1 MEPAISVGLLWL
13 LFGGLHIGL
22 TTRRIRAALVA
33 RLGEGGFMA
42 LFSLLAS
49 ATFAALITYYAA
61 HRFAGAP
68 GPALGNV
75 PALRWTLMALV
86 VSGIVL
92 VAGGSVAYPGSPY
105 DSFGRTIRAPRGI
118 ERVTRHPF
126 FTGTA
131 LFALAHALL
140 ATRLVGTVVFAGI
153 ALIAVVG
160 AWHQD
165 AKLLARRGKS
175 YAEYLGATSAL
186 PFTAIAAG
194 RQRIAWREFPLGAF
208 AVGLGLAL
216 ALRAVHASIFADG
229 GVWVVL
235 TVVGGGANLTWQSWR
250 RARRAGVRE
259 ASVLTGDRAER
270 VA

>member
-1 MEPAISVGLLWL
+1 MEPAIAVGLLWL

-22 TTRRIRAALVA
+22 ATRRVRAALVA
-33 RLGEGGFMA
+33 QLGEGGFMA

-49 ATFAALITYYAA
+49 ATFAAFITYYAA

-68 GPALGNV
+68 GPALGTV
-75 PALRWTLMALV
+75 PALHWTLMAFI

-92 VAGGSVAYPGSPY
+92 VSMGSVAYPGSPY
-105 DSFGRTIRAPRGI
+105 DSFGRRIRAPRGI
-118 ERVTRHPF
+118 ERITRHPF

-140 ATRLVGTVVFAGI
+140 ATRLVGTVAFAGI
-153 ALIAVVG
+153 ALVAVVG

-165 AKLLARRGKS
+165 AKLLARNGKP
-175 YAEYLGATSAL
+175 YAEYLGTTSAL
-186 PFTAIAAG
+186 PFAAIGAG
-194 RQRIAWREFPLGAF
+194 RQRVAWREFPSGAV

-216 ALRAVHASIFADG
+216 ALRMVHASIFAQG
-229 GVWVVL
+229 GVWVIV
-235 TVVGGGANLTWQSWR
+235 TVVGGGAILTWQSWR
-250 RARRAGVRE
+250 RARRDRVLE
-259 ASVLTGDRAER
+259 APAPVGDRAER